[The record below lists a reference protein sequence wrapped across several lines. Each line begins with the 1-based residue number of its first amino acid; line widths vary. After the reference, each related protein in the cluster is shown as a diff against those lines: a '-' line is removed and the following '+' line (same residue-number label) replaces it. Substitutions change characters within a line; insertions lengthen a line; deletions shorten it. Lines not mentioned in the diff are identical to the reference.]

1 MNDFRKSSI
10 KRKQQILKNL
20 KSRDKN
26 NAILNKKEKKALK
39 KSVKKEIV
47 KRSAFAKIV
56 MAWIVTV
63 PVSAIFSAVCFFVV
77 NHFADSF

>member
-1 MNDFRKSSI
+1 M
-10 KRKQQILKNL
+10 
-20 KSRDKN
+20 
-26 NAILNKKEKKALK
+26 NKKEKKALK
-39 KSVKKEIV
+39 KSIKNEIV
-47 KRSAFAKIV
+47 KRSAFTKIV